1 MHSHQDWEPVVFRKR
16 QTPESLRSKAAV
28 TQAQRAGGKVDT
40 VEKDKQREERD
51 RFRKLEADIQ
61 DPTQEPPKM
70 ADLPCLSKPM
80 QQMMIQGR
88 VSKKMNQQA
97 LAHAI
102 NERVQV
108 IQELETGKV
117 VQNPSVLQKVN
128 RALGTSLRFGV
139 SGR

>member
-1 MHSHQDWEPVVFRKR
+1 MQQDWEPVVFKKR
-16 QTPESLRSKAAV
+16 QTPQDLRSKQAV
-28 TQAQRAGGKVDT
+28 VRAQRTGGPVET
-40 VEKDKQREERD
+40 LEKDKQREQRD

-61 DPTQEPPKM
+61 DPTQEAPKL

-80 QQMMIQGR
+80 QQVMIQGR
-88 VSKKMNQQA
+88 IAKKMNQQA

-117 VQNPSVLQKVN
+117 VQTPGVLQKVN
-128 RALGTSLRFGV
+128 RALGTTLRFGGV
-139 SGR
+139 STR